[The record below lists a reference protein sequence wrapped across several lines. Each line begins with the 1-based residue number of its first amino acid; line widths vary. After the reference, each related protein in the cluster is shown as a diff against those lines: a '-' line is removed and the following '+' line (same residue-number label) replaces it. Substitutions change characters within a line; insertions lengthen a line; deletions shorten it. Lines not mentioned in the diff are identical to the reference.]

1 MTDGFDDWFYELEGY
16 HIRAERFW
24 DDFASQDQKLMLEWV
39 RTAYEI
45 GYGEGQRL
53 YGGTE

>member
-1 MTDGFDDWFYELEGY
+1 MKFDDWFWELEGY

-24 DDFASQDQKLMLEWV
+24 DDFENNRRQEMYEWLKV
-39 RTAYEI
+39 AYEV
-45 GYGEGQRL
+45 GYEDGQRL